1 MITLHGKPI
10 YTPTMLQ
17 LSRDTM
23 IESPS
28 FTDIDLERL
37 AKLEDYKA
45 YLINAFTVIAAGAGR
60 LRREEGLR
68 VTTIKGCKGRNL
80 YAFIEAQD
88 AIYVLLETPLTTI
101 LPKDR
106 DHLKTSEHYQLV
118 ATIEEIRVKV
128 MDIRNAKPEPI
139 ITPDDNVDTPRLDEP
154 YKPVGVFERFLH
166 WLTSKF

>member
-17 LSRDTM
+17 LFRDTT
-23 IESPS
+23 IERSP
-28 FTDIDLERL
+28 FTDLDLERL

-68 VTTIKGCKGRNL
+68 VTTVKGCKGRNL
-80 YAFIEAQD
+80 YAFIEAKD
-88 AIYVLLETPLTTI
+88 AIYVLLETPLITVT
-101 LPKDR
+101 PNDR
-106 DHLKTSEHYQLV
+106 DHLKKSEHYQLV
-118 ATIEEIRVKV
+118 TAIEEVRVKII
-128 MDIRNAKPEPI
+128 DTRNVKPDPI
-139 ITPDDNVDTPRLDEP
+139 VTPEDNLDTPRIDEP
-154 YKPVGVFERFLH
+154 YKPTSVFERFLR